1 MSVGPAP
8 STFCVSRALGV
19 GALKPNPA
27 GCGGWKEGGS
37 GAGRGREYPGGLP
50 GSRGALPVLEPAA
63 PCLPQHGAHPG
74 TFWLG
79 EELDSLLEG
88 GQLPCFGA
96 GRDGRGPAA
105 RVQPSGRKVG
115 RAGGWPGGSR
125 PGLRGL
131 SRPGTGPPW
140 RRTPTAASSLYC
152 GGTCQAST
160 RNPRSG
166 PRRGGRAQWR
176 CGAAGPL
183 LSLQPQQPCAHQS
196 PIRVLRKVSRTPK
209 MHHERQVPGVP

>member
-50 GSRGALPVLEPAA
+50 GSRGALPALEPAA
-63 PCLPQHGAHPG
+63 PCLPQHCAHPG

-79 EELDSLLEG
+79 GEPASLLEG

-96 GRDGRGPAA
+96 GRDGRGPGGPCPAKWVEGGQGKRVAWGIPAWTEGPLPSWHRAA
-105 RVQPSGRKVG
+105 LEEDAYSRIKLVLRWYLSGFYKKPKVRAPAG
-115 RAGGWPGGSR
+115 R
-125 PGLRGL
+125 
-131 SRPGTGPPW
+131 
-140 RRTPTAASSLYC
+140 
-152 GGTCQAST
+152 
-160 RNPRSG
+160 
-166 PRRGGRAQWR
+166 
-176 CGAAGPL
+176 AGPL

-196 PIRVLRKVSRTPK
+196 PIWVLRKGSMTPK
-209 MHHERQVPGVP
+209 MHHEKQVPGVP